1 MPAEKDLSGNQLPQ
15 NSDGVSKSRPIFF
28 RMTERWPAAL
38 LLPEGEIT
46 PKNEIAVIRE
56 SFTQR
61 DQERS
66 VAIRSRAVSQDQGI
80 AVCLHRSMEKSADSR
95 IERVIQE
102 CVCR

>member
-15 NSDGVSKSRPIFF
+15 NSDGASKSHPIFF
-28 RMTERWPAAL
+28 RMTERRTAAL
-38 LLPEGEIT
+38 LLPEGKIT
-46 PKNEIAVIRE
+46 AKNKIAVIRE

-80 AVCLHRSMEKSADSR
+80 AVCPHRRMQKSADSR

-102 CVCR
+102 CVSR